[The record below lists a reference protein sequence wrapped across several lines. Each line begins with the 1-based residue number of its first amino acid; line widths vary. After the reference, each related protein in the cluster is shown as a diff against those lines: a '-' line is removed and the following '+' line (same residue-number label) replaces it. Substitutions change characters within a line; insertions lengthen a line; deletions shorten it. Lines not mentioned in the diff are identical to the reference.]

1 MLCWIGATD
10 LRASQ
15 GDDVGEG
22 PIAKAVEK
30 LGFDEVFLISNYL
43 SDDRVAA
50 YVEWAKKRSSTP
62 YQLYE
67 EKLSSP
73 THFGEIYEAAVRVCT
88 AALGEQRNQ
97 VGLTFH
103 LSAGTPA
110 MAAVWIILA
119 KTRFPAELI
128 ESSIEAR
135 RSNGVCSLRYFGRIF
150 ARPSAQTRR
159 ATPLGQRRETHRI
172 GKFCRHTL
180 PKSDYG
186 TSGRASAA
194 RRAAER
200 SRFARRR
207 IRHRERTFCP
217 RHSSTQPEKG

>member
-1 MLCWIGATD
+1 MKKVLLCWIGATD

-22 PIAKAVEK
+22 PIAQAVEK

-67 EKLSSP
+67 QELSSP

-88 AALGEQRNQ
+88 AALGEQRDQ
-97 VGLTFH
+97 VELTFH
-103 LSAGTPA
+103 LSPGTPA

-119 KTRFPAELI
+119 KTRFP
-128 ESSIEAR
+128 R
-135 RSNGVCSLRYFGRIF
+135 
-150 ARPSAQTRR
+150 
-159 ATPLGQRRETHRI
+159 
-172 GKFCRHTL
+172 
-180 PKSDYG
+180 
-186 TSGRASAA
+186 
-194 RRAAER
+194 
-200 SRFARRR
+200 
-207 IRHRERTFCP
+207 
-217 RHSSTQPEKG
+217 